1 MLRILIALALALALA
16 GCASNEPDDDAAA
29 AELYA
34 SAGAA
39 IERGDWV
46 TATQRLE
53 SLQAQ
58 YPFGLYATQAQLD
71 IIYVY
76 YRSGDTG
83 SAVAAAE
90 RFRRINPR
98 HPAVPYSWY
107 MQGVAQQESGQ
118 DVLQRWLGIDRTARD
133 PVPLE
138 RAYQAFR
145 TLVERFPDSDYRN
158 DAEARMAVIFDQ
170 LATYEL
176 SVAQFYAA
184 RQAWVG
190 AAHRAIHV
198 LDNYPRTTAVPDAL
212 TVLEDA
218 YRGLDLHDLAA
229 NVAWVRRL
237 DLPTR
242 GRFPAPD
249 EAGEVPE
256 LPDPP
261 ESEDGQDLP
270 LPDDGGPPP
279 APPAPRPPGP
289 GTPGPGPVPG
299 GPPGSGI

>member
-1 MLRILIALALALALA
+1 MLRTLIALALALALA
-16 GCASNEPDDDAAA
+16 GCASNEPDDEAAA

-34 SAGAA
+34 SASAA
-39 IERGDWV
+39 IERRDWV

-76 YRSGDTG
+76 YRSGDSV

-107 MQGVAQQESGQ
+107 MQGVAQQEAGQ
-118 DVLQRWLGIDRTARD
+118 GILERWLGIDRTARD

-145 TLVERFPDSDYRN
+145 TLVERFPDSDYRD
-158 DAEARMAVIFDQ
+158 DAESRMAVIFDQ

-176 SVAQFYAA
+176 AVAEFYAD

-190 AAHRAIHV
+190 AAQRAIHV
-198 LDNYPRTTAVPDAL
+198 LDNYPRTAAVPGAL

-218 YRGLDLHDLAA
+218 YRGLGLDDLAA

-242 GRFPAPD
+242 GRFTAPD
-249 EAGEVPE
+249 EAGDAPE

-261 ESEDGQDLP
+261 ESGEGQDLP
-270 LPDDGGPPP
+270 LPGDGSPPP
-279 APPAPRPPGP
+279 APPQPRPPGP
-289 GTPGPGPVPG
+289 GIPGPGPVPG
-299 GPPGSGI
+299 EPPGPGI